1 MRLGLPLSHYHVQ
14 GSTPCGFRLLLPR
27 QGENTLRWFL
37 LLSLSL
43 HPVNQPVN
51 IFLIPNKFVMLVVP
65 AACGATGRST
75 ICIALGHLPN
85 LVLDTGLLV
94 VTSGVRA
101 RQFPVIIAGISS
113 Q

>member
-1 MRLGLPLSHYHVQ
+1 MVSFAFALTTPGKPAGEHFSYTQQVRYACRS
-14 GSTPCGFRLLLPR
+14 GS
-27 QGENTLRWFL
+27 W
-37 LLSLSL
+37 
-43 HPVNQPVN
+43 
-51 IFLIPNKFVMLVVP
+51 
-65 AACGATGRST
+65 GATGRST

>member
-14 GSTPCGFRLLLPR
+14 GSTPYGFRLLLPR

-51 IFLIPNKFVMLVVP
+51 IFSYTQQVRY
-65 AACGATGRST
+65 ACRSGSWGATGRST
-75 ICIALGHLPN
+75 ICVALGHLPN

-94 VTSGVRA
+94 VTSWVRA
-101 RQFPVIIAGISS
+101 RQSPVIIAGISS